1 MALVSQMSWWGVE
14 NCISEPAVTATQVW
28 AIMSVATDD
37 VVVVLLVSV
46 WDNHDFSFSS
56 FNAFVFCLFVFF
68 FLASSLRPKS
78 ISYPR
83 SLPKHSYF
91 PCLRHPVVLH
101 FLSTSKEP

>member
-56 FNAFVFCLFVFF
+56 FNAFVFCLFFF
-68 FLASSLRPKS
+68 SCKLAEAKVHL
-78 ISYPR
+78 
-83 SLPKHSYF
+83 LPQI
-91 PCLRHPVVLH
+91 
-101 FLSTSKEP
+101 TA